1 MTWALKSN
9 ALKRVTEKTKGSIVQ
24 DQFNGWYSAME
35 FDENPEIRAQRWAAL
50 QAATK
55 SPSMTTL
62 EVLVRL
68 AFRTKL
74 QQLATVAGQVRGHLA
89 EGGPALLD
97 EEAALLAGAALAI
110 ILNEKDVTAA
120 KAALL
125 VTGASCAGLRMLKQP
140 MDLVGLALCAQ
151 NYLAETARRRPPL
164 EQQKLVNPQIDIT
177 ASLNALQDGNIATVR
192 AAIEALAS
200 ASRQTLTAMA
210 TRQHSFETAVQG
222 YVKVQDE
229 ELDILWWLQ
238 GERCTRFGLPF
249 EEVQAEFRPI
259 VFAVEL
265 AALTKVLPGP
275 TALPSLLSR
284 AGVDDAVQLSIPA
297 AVQGLPQKWLACVL
311 PEDKTGKVSATT
323 TPILE
328 AVRRRQEADGQDTW
342 IAVWGTVTGIDLT
355 AQLPE
360 RQLAELLYR
369 ELLQM
374 ALG

>member
-1 MTWALKSN
+1 MRDK
-9 ALKRVTEKTKGSIVQ
+9 
-24 DQFNGWYSAME
+24 FNEWYSGME
-35 FDENPEIRAQRWAAL
+35 FGEDAEVRAQRWTAL

-68 AFRTKL
+68 AFRTKM
-74 QQLATVAGQVRGHLA
+74 QQLATDAGQVRSQLA
-89 EGGPALLD
+89 EGGTALLD
-97 EEAALLAGAALAI
+97 EEAAMLAGAALAI
-110 ILNEKDVTAA
+110 ILDEKDTTAA
-120 KAALL
+120 KAAGL
-125 VTGASCAGLRMLKQP
+125 VTGAFCAGLRMLKQP
-140 MDLVGLALCAQ
+140 MDLVGMALSAQ

-164 EQQKLVNPQIDIT
+164 EQPKLVNPQIDIT
-177 ASLNALQDGNIATVR
+177 ANLNALQDGDIANIR
-192 AAIEALAS
+192 AAIDALAS

-210 TRQHSFETAVQG
+210 TRQRSFESAVQG

-238 GERCTRFGLPF
+238 GGRCIRFNLPF

-284 AGVDDAVQLSIPA
+284 AGVDDSVQLSIPA
-297 AVQGLPQKWLACVL
+297 AVQGLPQEWLALVL
-311 PEDKTGKVSATT
+311 PEDKAGKVSATT

-328 AVRRRQEADGQDTW
+328 AVRRRQEADGLDAW
-342 IAVWGTVTGIDLT
+342 VAVWGTVTGIDPM
-355 AQLPE
+355 AQVPAQKLSE
-360 RQLAELLYR
+360 QLYR
-369 ELLQM
+369 ELLQVT
-374 ALG
+374 LG